1 MTDLQDSTP
10 AQVQALEE
18 LKQLPLDREMVSALQ
33 DPSHVGHA
41 AATRRRRELYDA
53 AFGDGVRDT
62 SLGSAETQS
71 PEQQFLEPPRDPTE
85 YRFDPVPGGLTH
97 DAKLE
102 SKARNWFHQAG
113 VPHWLARNIVREW
126 NRSLEKPPTAQQ
138 NEDNAATTE
147 LGLRQSWGENYNAK
161 IASARSLI
169 ASLNDSDI
177 ADLLDRSGLT
187 NSEYLIRQ
195 IVALAERQSAGQK
208 A

>member
-1 MTDLQDSTP
+1 
-10 AQVQALEE
+10 
-18 LKQLPLDREMVSALQ
+18 
-33 DPSHVGHA
+33 
-41 AATRRRRELYDA
+41 
-53 AFGDGVRDT
+53 
-62 SLGSAETQS
+62 
-71 PEQQFLEPPRDPTE
+71 LEPPRDPTE